1 MSIMIK
7 LFLLVYLLAIV
18 LVTIF
23 GVIWIL
29 SAIVKL
35 EWVTRK
41 ALLLKHHN
49 TKSA

>member
-1 MSIMIK
+1 MIK

-41 ALLLKHHN
+41 AFLLKQHN